1 MDKPSTYILSTILLA
16 ALINLTLEKNHSD
29 INSVALGTSVNMKER
44 DENMKNITG
53 SAYPLQ
59 ATPANL
65 IPLVN
70 TNNSG
75 TLTTKDVSNPRN
87 ATSSTKICRN
97 IDVRNKVGCFHY
109 WLLQTNRLLVNRHV
123 TASFEKSLFEF
134 SYFRSKFMK
143 KRLAPVRIELTKW
156 SWIQEWPTCYL
167 TGISVVLVI
176 VVPFCK
182 RLVIVNSY

>member
-1 MDKPSTYILSTILLA
+1 MDKSSTYILSTILLA

-44 DENMKNITG
+44 DGNMKNITG

-59 ATPANL
+59 TTPANL
-65 IPLVN
+65 PPLVI

-75 TLTTKDVSNPRN
+75 TLMTKDISVSNPRN

-109 WLLQTNRLLVNRHV
+109 
-123 TASFEKSLFEF
+123 
-134 SYFRSKFMK
+134 
-143 KRLAPVRIELTKW
+143 
-156 SWIQEWPTCYL
+156 
-167 TGISVVLVI
+167 
-176 VVPFCK
+176 
-182 RLVIVNSY
+182 

>member
-53 SAYPLQ
+53 SAFPLQ
-59 ATPANL
+59 TNSANL
-65 IPLVN
+65 TPLVN

-75 TLTTKDVSNPRN
+75 TLMTKDISVSNPRN

-97 IDVRNKVGCFHY
+97 IDVRNKVGFFHY
-109 WLLQTNRLLVNRHV
+109 
-123 TASFEKSLFEF
+123 
-134 SYFRSKFMK
+134 
-143 KRLAPVRIELTKW
+143 
-156 SWIQEWPTCYL
+156 
-167 TGISVVLVI
+167 
-176 VVPFCK
+176 
-182 RLVIVNSY
+182 

>member
-44 DENMKNITG
+44 DESTKNITG

-65 IPLVN
+65 TPVAI

-75 TLTTKDVSNPRN
+75 TLMTKDISVSNPRN
-87 ATSSTKICRN
+87 ATSTTKICRN

-109 WLLQTNRLLVNRHV
+109 
-123 TASFEKSLFEF
+123 
-134 SYFRSKFMK
+134 
-143 KRLAPVRIELTKW
+143 
-156 SWIQEWPTCYL
+156 
-167 TGISVVLVI
+167 
-176 VVPFCK
+176 
-182 RLVIVNSY
+182 

>member
-44 DENMKNITG
+44 DENMKNITVP
-53 SAYPLQ
+53 AYPLQ
-59 ATPANL
+59 VTPANL
-65 IPLVN
+65 THIVI

-75 TLTTKDVSNPRN
+75 TLMTKDISVSNPRN

-109 WLLQTNRLLVNRHV
+109 SLLQTNRLLVNRHV
-123 TASFEKSLFEF
+123 TASFKN
-134 SYFRSKFMK
+134 
-143 KRLAPVRIELTKW
+143 
-156 SWIQEWPTCYL
+156 
-167 TGISVVLVI
+167 
-176 VVPFCK
+176 PFLSSHTSD
-182 RLVIVNSY
+182 RNS

>member
-59 ATPANL
+59 ATTANL
-65 IPLVN
+65 TPLVI

-75 TLTTKDVSNPRN
+75 TLMTKVRN

-109 WLLQTNRLLVNRHV
+109 WLLQTNPLLVNMYV
-123 TASFEKSLFEF
+123 TVSFEKSLFEF
-134 SYFRSKFMK
+134 SYFRSEFMK
-143 KRLAPVRIELTKW
+143 KRLAPLRIRINHRNEDEYKNGRLAT
-156 SWIQEWPTCYL
+156 S

-182 RLVIVNSY
+182 RLVIVNIY

>member
-44 DENMKNITG
+44 DESMKNITV
-53 SAYPLQ
+53 SDYPLQ
-59 ATPANL
+59 VTPANL
-65 IPLVN
+65 PPLVV

-75 TLTTKDVSNPRN
+75 TLMTKDISVSNPRN

-109 WLLQTNRLLVNRHV
+109 WLLQTNPFLLNRHV
-123 TASFEKSLFEF
+123 TVSFEKSLFKL
-134 SYFRSKFMK
+134 SYFRSEFMK
-143 KRLAPVRIELTKW
+143 KRLAPLRIESTTEMKVNTGMVDLLF
-156 SWIQEWPTCYL
+156 QPAYL
-167 TGISVVLVI
+167 L
-176 VVPFCK
+176 CW
-182 RLVIVNSY
+182 

>member
-1 MDKPSTYILSTILLA
+1 MDKPSKYILTTILLA

-53 SAYPLQ
+53 SGYPLQ

-65 IPLVN
+65 TPLVI

-75 TLTTKDVSNPRN
+75 TLMTKDIFVSNPRN

-109 WLLQTNRLLVNRHV
+109 WLLQTNALLVNRHV
-123 TASFEKSLFEF
+123 TVSFEKSLFEF
-134 SYFRSKFMK
+134 SYFRSEFMK
-143 KRLAPVRIELTKW
+143 KPLAPLRIELTTEMKMN
-156 SWIQEWPTCYL
+156 SGMADLLLQPAYL
-167 TGISVVLVI
+167 L
-176 VVPFCK
+176 CW
-182 RLVIVNSY
+182 

>member
-16 ALINLTLEKNHSD
+16 ALINLTLEKNHSN

-53 SAYPLQ
+53 TGSAYPLQ
-59 ATPANL
+59 ATTANL
-65 IPLVN
+65 TPLVI

-75 TLTTKDVSNPRN
+75 TLMTKDISVSNPRN

-109 WLLQTNRLLVNRHV
+109 
-123 TASFEKSLFEF
+123 
-134 SYFRSKFMK
+134 
-143 KRLAPVRIELTKW
+143 
-156 SWIQEWPTCYL
+156 
-167 TGISVVLVI
+167 
-176 VVPFCK
+176 
-182 RLVIVNSY
+182 